1 MLKPK
6 EYYREK
12 EVYRETAKKYLV
24 SYSMDS
30 TKRCVEETIEGEN
43 FTALEKS
50 LLTII
55 LNNDEILRLLHDR
68 LTLAIL
74 FGDLNK
80 IDSLGFY
87 FMTTRYMSNF
97 MITTRTSTSDVMK
110 IADVFKDIL
119 FDIAKAEISN
129 VEKLICEGGN

>member
-68 LTLAIL
+68 LALAIL

-97 MITTRTSTSDVMK
+97 MITTRTSTSDAMK

>member
-1 MLKPK
+1 MK
-6 EYYREK
+6 EYLIK
-12 EVYRETAKKYLV
+12 L
-24 SYSMDS
+24 
-30 TKRCVEETIEGEN
+30 G
-43 FTALEKS
+43 F
-50 LLTII
+50 
-55 LNNDEILRLLHDR
+55 
-68 LTLAIL
+68 
-74 FGDLNK
+74 K

-97 MITTRTSTSDVMK
+97 MITTRTSTSDAMK

>member
-68 LTLAIL
+68 LALAIL

-97 MITTRTSTSDVMK
+97 MITTRT
-110 IADVFKDIL
+110 
-119 FDIAKAEISN
+119 
-129 VEKLICEGGN
+129 